1 MVNFNITQS
10 WWHFWSIVDCCTC
23 AHIHQ
28 PTLTRVSST
37 WVPWKVCPKVDA
49 PLPVYKV
56 FCVVCWSSEHF
67 PLNMHIIS
75 QPRPPPAILLSTW
88 QATQTQAI
96 RHASPLS
103 KNNLNVFYV
112 LRALDVSINSQLF
125 RWGGMW
131 LKRCKTDETL
141 RRKLFYFPD
150 HYFQK
155 LSETC

>member
-1 MVNFNITQS
+1 MPQFHLRHTHLSRSRNGMVNFNITQS

-75 QPRPPPAILLSTW
+75 QPRPPPAILPPSSVHLTGNTNSGMLILCPKT
-88 QATQTQAI
+88 T
-96 RHASPLS
+96 
-103 KNNLNVFYV
+103 KMFYV
-112 LRALDVSINSQLF
+112 AWVLQLILNF
-125 RWGGMW
+125 SGGEE
-131 LKRCKTDETL
+131 CD
-141 RRKLFYFPD
+141 
-150 HYFQK
+150 
-155 LSETC
+155 